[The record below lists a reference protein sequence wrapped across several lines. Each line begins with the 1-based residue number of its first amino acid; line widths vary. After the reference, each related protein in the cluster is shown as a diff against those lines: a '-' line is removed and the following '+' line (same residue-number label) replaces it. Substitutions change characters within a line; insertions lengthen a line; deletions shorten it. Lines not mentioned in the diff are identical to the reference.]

1 MIKNAIKTMINIK
14 SLTSAVILSLSL
26 GMALPASA
34 SHRSHSTC
42 KSHCVVRTSRP
53 LFDGQETHGGPKK
66 GGPLFDGQETHGG
79 PK

>member
-1 MIKNAIKTMINIK
+1 MMKSLLNIKTAAIGA
-14 SLTSAVILSLSL
+14 LLSLSI

-42 KSHCVVRTSRP
+42 KTHSVVRISGP
-53 LFDGQETHGGPKK
+53 LLDGHETHGGPKK